1 MLFPPV
7 FVALTGMGFLS
18 QYNDLTLF
26 EQIIF
31 LICHMFY
38 LQLFVEGL
46 VPYCGSFYTSANT
59 NNVNKT

>member
-1 MLFPPV
+1 
-7 FVALTGMGFLS
+7 MGFLS

-46 VPYCGSFYTSANT
+46 VPYCVVFLCKLAHSDVLNFVLS
-59 NNVNKT
+59 NVFTF